1 MNQKIRTMKF
11 IEQQRKLQKMTKEEL
26 TNGLISVSTYNRYV
40 QSLEPNE
47 RLLRGMLNRLGFDL
61 IITILDQ

>member
-11 IEQQRKLQKMTKEEL
+11 IEQQRKLQKMTKMEL

-47 RLLRGMLNRLGFDL
+47 RILRALLNRLGFDL

>member
-47 RLLRGMLNRLGFDL
+47 RLLRGMLNKLGFDL